1 MIHRREDPPMPRYFE
16 VSSSNCPVTSLRA
29 ADAIA
34 GTMNACASDL
44 GVRIVAVRHSKPG
57 AFIYTYSDR
66 RRRGRGLVVE
76 TLRKDPLFAEYE
88 FSSEGDTAE
97 GPFR

>member
-1 MIHRREDPPMPRYFE
+1 MPKYFE
-16 VSSSNCPVTSLRA
+16 VSSSKKPLTSLSA
-29 ADAIA
+29 ADLVA
-34 GTMNACASDL
+34 GAMNAVASDL

-66 RRRGRGLVVE
+66 RRRRRGLVVD
-76 TLRKDPLFAEYE
+76 TLRNDPHFADYQ
-88 FSSEGDTAE
+88 FSGEGDSAE